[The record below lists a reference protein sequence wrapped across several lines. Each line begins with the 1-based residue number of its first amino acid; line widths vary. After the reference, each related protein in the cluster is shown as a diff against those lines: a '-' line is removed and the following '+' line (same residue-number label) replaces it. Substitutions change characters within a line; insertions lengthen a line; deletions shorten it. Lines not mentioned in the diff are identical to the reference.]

1 MANQNVFVS
10 IKVSDR
16 AWLNNHLAKI
26 LQVIIPFIFYRIIKR
41 GLTLYYASSVK

>member
-1 MANQNVFVS
+1 MAWNEMANQNVFVS

-26 LQVIIPFIFYRIIKR
+26 LQVIISYFTV
-41 GLTLYYASSVK
+41 L